1 MQRFAGATMIAGSL
15 LFVIGGLTLPIPH
28 YFGTSDPM
36 LGLQYIEESP
46 AAWDL
51 GNAMFGAG
59 GLIAAIGLV
68 LLARSVHRVTSG
80 RILAVAAYVAAT
92 LATAG
97 AMLWVIISYIRIVR
111 SPFDV
116 VFLAISPWLFR
127 TCGLFTET
135 AFIIFGFV
143 VLLSGYPKFLGWM
156 LIVAGTIMFVA
167 RLAFDLDLVPFV
179 YYLVFL
185 ILGVTLLILRPRW
198 PRQSLE
204 AVAENESLA

>member
-1 MQRFAGATMIAGSL
+1 MRRFAGATMIAGSL

-80 RILAVAAYVAAT
+80 RILAVTAYVAAT

-97 AMLWVIISYIRIVR
+97 AMLWVIIKAHGLAFREMMLSHIISSGFRHPNRTFFFYDQVR
-111 SPFDV
+111 SAAVHGEEPRPGPGGRRRALNGHCV
-116 VFLAISPWLFR
+116 THGATTWRWHL
-127 TCGLFTET
+127 T
-135 AFIIFGFV
+135 AGC
-143 VLLSGYPKFLGWM
+143 P
-156 LIVAGTIMFVA
+156 A
-167 RLAFDLDLVPFV
+167 
-179 YYLVFL
+179 
-185 ILGVTLLILRPRW
+185 
-198 PRQSLE
+198 
-204 AVAENESLA
+204 AEGPALPG